1 MEPLKKF
8 VLRIAL
14 LAAIVTFVSCLLNG
28 ISIGTG
34 ILRSAVVYLLAL
46 LLEIIAL
53 NMLRWGIWA
62 TAPSQQVA
70 RKNKDVNQEKND

>member
-8 VLRIAL
+8 ILRIAL
-14 LAAIVTFVSCLLNG
+14 LAAVVTFISCLLNG
-28 ISIGTG
+28 ISIATS
-34 ILRSAVVYLLAL
+34 LMRSAVVYLLAL

-62 TAPSQQVA
+62 TAPSQKITQE
-70 RKNKDVNQEKND
+70 NKEVNQEKND